1 MNPKYEDAGYPQF
14 SDIHEYPNIN
24 TPIERKKYDQY
35 YQKKN
40 KIPKHKKKNKKYSKQ
55 KAPKKPN
62 TNPNQLVQNQLYMS
76 RGGHQYMAVPVGQP
90 KYVPMATPKP
100 KYQYVQPQ
108 YQYVQSQYQYA
119 QPQYQYVQP
128 QYQTPYYQTQP
139 MFAQP
144 YAYPYYGQ
152 PVRKPKTY
160 VVLPPGY
167 QRDYS
172 ARYCPYGDIED
183 DLDNIF

>member
-1 MNPKYEDAGYPQF
+1 MNPKYEDAGYPQI
-14 SDIHEYPNIN
+14 SDIHEYPNVN
-24 TPIERKKYDQY
+24 TPIERKKQDQY

-40 KIPKHKKKNKKYSKQ
+40 KIPKNKKKDKKYPKEP
-55 KAPKKPN
+55 APKKPN
-62 TNPNQLVQNQLYMS
+62 TNPIQLVPKNQLFMS
-76 RGGHQYMAVPVGQP
+76 QGGHQYMAVPVGKP
-90 KYVPMATPKP
+90 KYVPVAAPKP
-100 KYQYVQPQ
+100 KYQYV
-108 YQYVQSQYQYA
+108 

>member
-1 MNPKYEDAGYPQF
+1 MNPKYEDAGYPKL

-24 TPIERKKYDQY
+24 TPIERKQDHN

-40 KIPKHKKKNKKYSKQ
+40 KIPKNKKKDKNYPNQ

-62 TNPNQLVQNQLYMS
+62 TNPIQMVPKNQLFMS
-76 RGGHQYMAVPVGQP
+76 QGGHQYMAVLVGPP
-90 KYVPMATPKP
+90 KYVPVAAPKP

-108 YQYVQSQYQYA
+108 YQYVQ
-119 QPQYQYVQP
+119 P
-128 QYQTPYYQTQP
+128 QYQTPYYPTQP
-139 MFAQP
+139 MVAQP

-167 QRDYS
+167 QRDYH
-172 ARYCPYGDIED
+172 DE
-183 DLDNIF
+183 